1 MRVAAAFLAAFLLVA
16 QAPRQYQG
24 KEEKLPLE
32 VGPQPV
38 AFSHKQHAAAKLAC
52 ADCHPGATSKERAGL
67 PAASRCLACHRTIVP
82 DHPEVRKLGAF
93 EKKGG
98 RIPWVRVY
106 QVPEF
111 VFFSH
116 ASHTGAGIDCETC
129 HGPVAERDV
138 LAKEVSTSMT
148 ACMSCHAAREVSNDC
163 HFCHALGF

>member
-1 MRVAAAFLAAFLLVA
+1 MRIAAILLAAALLVA
-16 QAPRQYQG
+16 QAPRTYQG
-24 KEEKLPLE
+24 KQEKLPRE
-32 VGPQPV
+32 VAAQPV

-52 ADCHPGATSKERAGL
+52 ADCHPGAASKEQAGL
-67 PAASRCLACHRTIVP
+67 PAASRCLVCHRSITP
-82 DHPEVRKLGAF
+82 DHPEVRKLWEF

-116 ASHTGAGIDCETC
+116 ASHTEAGIGCETC

-138 LAKEVSTSMT
+138 LAQEVSTSMT

>member
-1 MRVAAAFLAAFLLVA
+1 MRVAAVLLAAALVA

-38 AFSHKQHAAAKLAC
+38 AFSHKQHAAARLAC

-82 DHPEVRKLGAF
+82 DHPEVRRLAAL

-98 RIPWVRVY
+98 RIPWVRIY

-116 ASHTGAGIDCETC
+116 ASHTGAGIDCQTC